1 MRCEQTLLPE
11 FSFTCFFSSS
21 TFAPLLPKQIN
32 LLLYEILA
40 RSKAALFRLHN
51 ELQMQ
56 TRYEKSVKEK
66 VRKIFFIFS
75 LTMYVFFVPSE
86 SFFSL
91 PPCLPCSFSA
101 LFSLSLTS
109 CSRHSLCCWTN
120 TCVQDKQVFLTRA
133 RVSE

>member
-11 FSFTCFFSSS
+11 FSFTCFFF
-21 TFAPLLPKQIN
+21 FAFALLLPKQIN

-40 RSKAALFRLHN
+40 RLKAALFRLYN

-56 TRYEKSVKEK
+56 TRYEKERERKSKK
-66 VRKIFFIFS
+66 NLLYLLFNDVRLFLFLLS
-75 LTMYVFFVPSE
+75 L
-86 SFFSL
+86 FSL

-101 LFSLSLTS
+101 FFSLSLTS

-120 TCVQDKQVFLTRA
+120 TCVQDKQVFLNK
-133 RVSE
+133 S